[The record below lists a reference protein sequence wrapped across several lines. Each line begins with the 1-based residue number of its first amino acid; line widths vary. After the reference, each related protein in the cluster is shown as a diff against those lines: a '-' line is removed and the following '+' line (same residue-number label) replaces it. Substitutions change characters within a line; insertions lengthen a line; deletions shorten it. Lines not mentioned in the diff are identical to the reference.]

1 MTHNIAIDTAFDA
14 GNIEVKAVDGA
25 SARLAIRKDNQSEFK
40 QWYYFRVS
48 GAAGRELELK
58 IEDLKDSAYPG
69 GWPDYESVVSEDREY
84 WGRADSEY
92 DADSGTLTIRYTPE
106 SNIAWFAYF
115 APYSMERHFDLVSE
129 AALMDGVSHRVLGHT
144 LDGRPIDCLEMG
156 EGDKHVWLYA
166 RQHPGETQAEWWMEG
181 ALDVLTDMGDPVAR
195 TLREKC
201 TLHVVPNMNPDGS
214 FRGHLRTNAC
224 GANLNREWENPTA
237 ERSPE
242 VLALRNAMDE
252 TGVFFAMDV
261 HGDEAIPAA
270 FLAGYEG
277 IPGLT
282 EEHYAGFTRY
292 EQILDRRSVLF
303 QTEKGYDKSKPGE
316 ANLSM
321 STTQVAHR
329 FKATAM
335 TLEMPYKDNFK
346 SPDPEQGW
354 SPENCEALARDC
366 LGALVEWLEASDA

>member
-1 MTHNIAIDTAFDA
+1 M
-14 GNIEVKAVDGA
+14 
-25 SARLAIRKDNQSEFK
+25 
-40 QWYYFRVS
+40 
-48 GAAGRELELK
+48 
-58 IEDLKDSAYPG
+58 
-69 GWPDYESVVSEDREY
+69 
-84 WGRADSEY
+84 
-92 DADSGTLTIRYTPE
+92 
-106 SNIAWFAYF
+106 
-115 APYSMERHFDLVSE
+115 
-129 AALMDGVSHRVLGHT
+129 
-144 LDGRPIDCLEMG
+144 
-156 EGDKHVWLYA
+156 
-166 RQHPGETQAEWWMEG
+166 
-181 ALDVLTDMGDPVAR
+181 
-195 TLREKC
+195 
-201 TLHVVPNMNPDGS
+201 
-214 FRGHLRTNAC
+214 
-224 GANLNREWENPTA
+224 NREWENPTA

-321 STTQVAHR
+321 STTQVALR